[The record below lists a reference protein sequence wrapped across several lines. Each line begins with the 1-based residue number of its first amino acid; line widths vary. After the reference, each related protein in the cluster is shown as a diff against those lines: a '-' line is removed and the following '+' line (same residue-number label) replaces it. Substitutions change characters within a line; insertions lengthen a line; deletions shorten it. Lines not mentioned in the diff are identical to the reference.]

1 MKRPVSISEREAL
14 REFKKALEALLDDN
28 LPAVRLFGSRARQ
41 EGAPESDLDVLIL
54 LREKDPAICR
64 RIVEAALEVDLAY
77 ATNVAPTI
85 LTADEYDKNRVCGT
99 PFYHNVEH
107 DAVAL

>member
-14 REFKKALEALLDDN
+14 REFKQALEALLGDN
-28 LPAVRLFGSRARQ
+28 LLAVRLFGSRARQ
-41 EGAPESDLDVLIL
+41 EGAPESDLDVLVL
-54 LREKDPAICR
+54 LREKNTTICR
-64 RIVEAALEVDLAY
+64 RIVEAALDVDLAY
-77 ATNVAPTI
+77 GTNVAPTI

-99 PFYHNVEH
+99 PFYRNVEQ